1 MTAQEYLEWEDQQ
14 EEKHEFDDG
23 QVWAMAGVSA
33 NHDRIT
39 MALAMHLAPAVGK
52 KGCEAFGADVRV
64 ASMPGSSYYYP
75 DFKIVCGDP
84 VFEEGKFDTLL
95 NPKVIVEVLSPSTE
109 QRDRVLK
116 FLKYRQIASLTD
128 YILISQDQ
136 VMVDH
141 YTKATEGWLLVT
153 TVDIDANLDIRS
165 IGVSVPVKDLYAK
178 VEFSLNPPESQ

>member
-1 MTAQEYLEWEDQQ
+1 MTAQEYLEWEAQQ

-39 MALAMHLAPAVGK
+39 MALAMHLAPAVGN

-64 ASMPGSSYYYP
+64 TSMPGSSYYYP
-75 DFKIVCGDP
+75 DFKIVCGEP
-84 VFEEGKFDTLL
+84 SFEEGKFDTLL

-109 QRDRVLK
+109 QRDRVVK
-116 FLKYRQIASLTD
+116 FLKYRQIPSLTD

-141 YTKATEGWLLVT
+141 YTKTAKGWLLVT
-153 TVDIDANLDIRS
+153 TVDIDANLEIPSLD
-165 IGVSVPVKDLYAK
+165 VSVPLQDLYAK
-178 VEFSLNPPESQ
+178 VVFPSAPGLP